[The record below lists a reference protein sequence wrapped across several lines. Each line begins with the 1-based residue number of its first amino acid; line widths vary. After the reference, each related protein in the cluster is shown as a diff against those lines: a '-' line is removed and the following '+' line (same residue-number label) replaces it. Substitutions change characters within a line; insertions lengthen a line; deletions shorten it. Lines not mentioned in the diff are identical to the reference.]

1 VNLAGP
7 QAREV
12 LQSLTACDLRTKA
25 FPYMACREADV
36 AEVPALLMRIGFVG
50 ETGWEIHFPA
60 ECGEYLWN
68 KLLGAGKTSGIRPFG
83 IEAQRL
89 LRLEK
94 RHVIVGV
101 DTDALSNPYE
111 SGMAWVAK
119 LDKADFIGRNALSRL
134 SEAAPQQNL
143 VGFVMNEDALPQDGA
158 AILVD
163 GALAGRVTSARYS
176 PKNGKAVGLAWVI
189 AKSAAIGME
198 IQIRVN
204 GSTARARIVEEAFYD
219 PAGERLRM

>member
-1 VNLAGP
+1 
-7 QAREV
+7 
-12 LQSLTACDLRTKA
+12 
-25 FPYMACREADV
+25 
-36 AEVPALLMRIGFVG
+36 
-50 ETGWEIHFPA
+50 
-60 ECGEYLWN
+60 
-68 KLLGAGKTSGIRPFG
+68 
-83 IEAQRL
+83 
-89 LRLEK
+89 
-94 RHVIVGV
+94 VIVGV

-134 SEAAPQQNL
+134 SEAAPQQSL

-176 PKNGKAVGLAWVI
+176 PKNGKAVGLAWVV
-189 AKSAAIGME
+189 AKSAAVGME

-204 GSTARARIVEEAFYD
+204 RSTARARIVEEAFYD